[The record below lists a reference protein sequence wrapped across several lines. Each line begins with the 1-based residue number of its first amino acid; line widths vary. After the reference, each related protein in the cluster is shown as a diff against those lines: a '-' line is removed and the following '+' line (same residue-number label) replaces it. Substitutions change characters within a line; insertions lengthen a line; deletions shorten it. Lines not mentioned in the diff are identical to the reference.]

1 MKNKKTIMDSHE
13 VFCEELI
20 EAVKKY
26 TIDELSEFIEKYQ
39 NTRRYEDYVAIYEYE
54 LNKRQT

>member
-26 TIDELSEFIEKYQ
+26 TIDELLLRNGSLFSKVKLEKSKISFP
-39 NTRRYEDYVAIYEYE
+39 R
-54 LNKRQT
+54 